1 MDGFSVSIDENQK
14 AEDEKRMKIND
25 FFKYQKEKSGR
36 LDTIVGYI
44 PLVSQIIALRSLP
57 FDLKQLDREGAR
69 SLLEKEKQLIGHP
82 FMFAEA
88 ERLYAKAFPQQNDST
103 YALPEGPAT
112 DIFRNIIKAHA
123 GKALFVDFWA
133 TFCGPCRGGIEHTA
147 GLRQQYKDHPEFQFI
162 YITSDRES
170 PEKTYN
176 EYVEKNLKGEAC
188 YRIPQADYNYLR
200 QLFHF
205 NGIPHYEWIEKDGTV
220 LRNSPGTY
228 NLEKYLKQRFGSKK

>member
-1 MDGFSVSIDENQK
+1 MP
-14 AEDEKRMKIND
+14 
-25 FFKYQKEKSGR
+25 Y
-36 LDTIVGYI
+36 
-44 PLVSQIIALRSLP
+44 
-57 FDLKQLDREGAR
+57 
-69 SLLEKEKQLIGHP
+69 
-82 FMFAEA
+82 
-88 ERLYAKAFPQQNDST
+88 
-103 YALPEGPAT
+103 
-112 DIFRNIIKAHA
+112 
-123 GKALFVDFWA
+123 
-133 TFCGPCRGGIEHTA
+133 
-147 GLRQQYKDHPEFQFI
+147 RQQYKDHPEFQFI

-200 QLFHF
+200 QLFRF